1 LLKHNHFEI
10 ERARVLEDGD
20 KQRVKE
26 RESLEETDGSIV
38 AVEATMPIGVLTVK
52 SKPRTNNH
60 QSSIVNAET
69 IDSSVFED

>member
-1 LLKHNHFEI
+1 LLKHNHLEI

-38 AVEATMPIGVLTVK
+38 AVEATMPIGVLIVK